1 MGDFVINMGRKQQE
15 KTPQIHVY
23 IIYAFGDKKFDFY
36 KAFAYSA
43 EVRFS
48 KIK

>member
-1 MGDFVINMGRKQQE
+1 MGYFVINMGRKQQE
-15 KTPQIHVY
+15 NTPQIHVY
-23 IIYAFGDKKFDFY
+23 IIYAFGDKK
-36 KAFAYSA
+36 AFAYSA